1 MIKKKIKKK
10 PNITKKV
17 CLKKKKY
24 VFVSNL
30 SEAISDV
37 ETSEKNKPI
46 INNNN
51 INDKINLSTLFHH

>member
-1 MIKKKIKKK
+1 M
-10 PNITKKV
+10 
-17 CLKKKKY
+17 
-24 VFVSNL
+24 FVSNL

-46 INNNN
+46 INNND